1 MKIVVLQSS
10 CSESLEPP
18 PTLSCLEVVGQAT
31 ERTQVNE
38 LNLLEVDLFQLEL
51 LVIRSLETDSIQ
63 VKRESLRLQWATPV
77 LVQAWEDQII
87 LYQQHCR
94 PKR

>member
-1 MKIVVLQSS
+1 MNIFVLKPP

-31 ERTQVNE
+31 ERTQLSE

-51 LVIRSLETDSIQ
+51 LVIHSLETDSIQ
-63 VKRESLRLQWATPV
+63 VKRELL
-77 LVQAWEDQII
+77 
-87 LYQQHCR
+87 
-94 PKR
+94 

>member
-1 MKIVVLQSS
+1 MNIFVLKPP

-31 ERTQVNE
+31 ERTQLSE

-51 LVIRSLETDSIQ
+51 AIHSLATDSIQ
-63 VKRESLRLQWATPV
+63 VKWESL
-77 LVQAWEDQII
+77 
-87 LYQQHCR
+87 
-94 PKR
+94 

>member
-1 MKIVVLQSS
+1 MNIFVLQSP

-31 ERTQVNE
+31 ERTQLSE

-51 LVIRSLETDSIQ
+51 VIHSLATDSIQ
-63 VKRESLRLQWATPV
+63 VKWESL
-77 LVQAWEDQII
+77 
-87 LYQQHCR
+87 
-94 PKR
+94 

>member
-1 MKIVVLQSS
+1 MNIFVLQSP

-18 PTLSCLEVVGQAT
+18 PTPSCLEVVGQAT

-51 LVIRSLETDSIQ
+51 LVIHSLETDSIQ
-63 VKRESLRLQWATPV
+63 VKRESL
-77 LVQAWEDQII
+77 
-87 LYQQHCR
+87 
-94 PKR
+94 